1 MGKNFFWKL
10 AGILVVSAVLL
21 AMLTVY
27 GEKWLSK
34 SENNIKPA
42 SKNFE
47 PEIRV
52 EEKKATAQSSKSEAK
67 TESNNGLPA
76 WMWRKLPE
84 WLQWIL
90 AKNGFIEAHHPW
102 KPALYLFTKEREMF
116 QKHSLD
122 GWINYIQVKIADG
135 EREKDESSKLEYF
148 RLA

>member
-1 MGKNFFWKL
+1 MASLTAIFGLATNWVSGLVTPDQLQQFLGENFFWKL
-10 AGILVVSAVLL
+10 VGILVVSAVLL

-34 SENNIKPA
+34 SENSIKPA

-52 EEKKATAQSSKSEAK
+52 EEKKATAQSPKSEAK

-84 WLQWIL
+84 WL
-90 AKNGFIEAHHPW
+90 
-102 KPALYLFTKEREMF
+102 
-116 QKHSLD
+116 
-122 GWINYIQVKIADG
+122 
-135 EREKDESSKLEYF
+135 
-148 RLA
+148 